1 MAKKSFKEGLGSL
14 IQQSRVQQE
23 TVNDSDSETEKFQN
37 QIKQLTEYNNLLLN
51 ELSLWRQGK
60 INTESFT
67 ESLTE
72 YGLEYNP
79 QTNSFDEI

>member
-14 IQQSRVQQE
+14 IQQSRVQQV
-23 TVNDSDSETEKFQN
+23 TANDSDSETEKFQN

-60 INTESFT
+60 LNIESFT

-72 YGLEYNP
+72 FGLEYNP